1 MLRRDVISFHTLG
14 ILHCFPLQ
22 ILTLGCLY
30 MRPVTYKESPFI
42 WAPVSGD
49 HQAAVREDFIR
60 VSNVWL
66 VLISF
71 LFFSFVE
78 IELYIFSQYK
88 MGTQAFLRVPSKKE
102 KVGGR
107 EGQGAEFCL
116 DPIALAQQ
124 SCWDR
129 N

>member
-1 MLRRDVISFHTLG
+1 MLRRDVITFHTLG
-14 ILHCFPLQ
+14 ILHCFLLQ

-42 WAPVSGD
+42 WAPVPGD
-49 HQAAVREDFIR
+49 HQAAVREDCIR

-66 VLISF
+66 VLIRF

-78 IELYIFSQYK
+78 IELYIFGQHRT
-88 MGTQAFLRVPSKKE
+88 GTQAFLRVPSGKE
-102 KVGGR
+102 KGWGG
-107 EGQGAEFCL
+107 GQGTEFCL
-116 DPIALAQQ
+116 DPIALAQR
-124 SCWDR
+124 SCWAR

>member
-88 MGTQAFLRVPSKKE
+88 MGTQAFLRVPSKK
-102 KVGGR
+102 KKWGAGKGR
-107 EGQGAEFCL
+107 EL
-116 DPIALAQQ
+116 SSALIP
-124 SCWDR
+124 
-129 N
+129 